1 MRLFALHALQGQ
13 QKHAAP
19 AILARIGS
27 GDVGAD
33 GFVEVVG
40 TAARLA
46 ELAHFQTSGH
56 VDFNGVFLH
65 AVAAGLVVRHQ
76 VFYWLGMHAAQFVQ
90 QQTDLLCTLVGLL
103 PGQLLNET
111 DVVGPPGQLVAQ
123 TCQLGLQPGF
133 LLHKLV
139 FRHLVVLF
147 LPGTL
152 PNLLLVGLV
161 AFAPDRF
168 RRFGWCGWCGRCDLF
183 G

>member
-1 MRLFALHALQGQ
+1 
-13 QKHAAP
+13 
-19 AILARIGS
+19 
-27 GDVGAD
+27 
-33 GFVEVVG
+33 
-40 TAARLA
+40 
-46 ELAHFQTSGH
+46 
-56 VDFNGVFLH
+56 
-65 AVAAGLVVRHQ
+65 
-76 VFYWLGMHAAQFVQ
+76 
-90 QQTDLLCTLVGLL
+90 
-103 PGQLLNET
+103 
-111 DVVGPPGQLVAQ
+111 
-123 TCQLGLQPGF
+123 